1 MVAAAVMAAATA
13 MAEAATAA
21 TAAEAT
27 VVEVTMAAVA
37 TAVAAAGATVVAA
50 MVEEP
55 MAVDTQRPG
64 RGLAPKPRNGTW
76 RPPSRTHQSSSLAEP
91 EAACAPASGPCR

>member
-1 MVAAAVMAAATA
+1 VM
-13 MAEAATAA
+13 
-21 TAAEAT
+21 
-27 VVEVTMAAVA
+27 
-37 TAVAAAGATVVAA
+37 AVAAMEAEASAKAA

-91 EAACAPASGPCR
+91 EAACAPAFGPCR